1 MSLHYS
7 KSPSDPFS
15 LRSNRCLWI
24 HVVYPWSSPDGP
36 WLLGPHWFLHLS
48 WNMPSMLLP
57 LQFVNPFLVLFFP
70 KYHTLTLLFFSGLC
84 SVSPYPTAACKMT
97 STPYTPTQQACSV
110 PLSLLFSKNSFH
122 HLTHIFVCLL
132 IVFSL
137 LPSYPCSQM
146 LSFTKVETL
155 FYSLLYP
162 QSLEECLTH
171 RVGTHEVLWIE
182 WIDE

>member
-1 MSLHYS
+1 MRADRIMSLHYS

-110 PLSLLFSKNSFH
+110 PLSLLFSKTVF
-122 HLTHIFVCLL
+122 TIWHIYLFVYWL
-132 IVFSL
+132 SS
-137 LPSYPCSQM
+137 PSSPPTPAARC
-146 LSFTKVETL
+146 
-155 FYSLLYP
+155 
-162 QSLEECLTH
+162 
-171 RVGTHEVLWIE
+171 
-182 WIDE
+182 

>member
-70 KYHTLTLLFFSGLC
+70 KYHTLTLLFFFQGSAQCHLIQLQHVKWQVLLTPQPSRHALSPLAC
-84 SVSPYPTAACKMT
+84 FSPKQFSPSDTYICLSIDCLLPPPLPPLQPDVKLHKSRNFVLFIVVSPEPRR
-97 STPYTPTQQACSV
+97 V
-110 PLSLLFSKNSFH
+110 P
-122 HLTHIFVCLL
+122 
-132 IVFSL
+132 
-137 LPSYPCSQM
+137 
-146 LSFTKVETL
+146 
-155 FYSLLYP
+155 
-162 QSLEECLTH
+162 
-171 RVGTHEVLWIE
+171 
-182 WIDE
+182 DA